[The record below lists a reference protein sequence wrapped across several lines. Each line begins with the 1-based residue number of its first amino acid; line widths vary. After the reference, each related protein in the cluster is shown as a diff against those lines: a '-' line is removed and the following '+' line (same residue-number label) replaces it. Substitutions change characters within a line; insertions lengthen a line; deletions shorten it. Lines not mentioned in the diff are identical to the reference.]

1 MKNRAV
7 LALLLVLPGTSA
19 VSADFGFNPTV
30 AAYVAIPLGAKT
42 KTSFTTWGV
51 RFGEVDTSGYS
62 DERVYS
68 PLNNIPTLSRYMAR
82 PALWELKS
90 DRLGISSFMVN
101 GLETAQR
108 SFTLNAA
115 GAVAAATSSINWG
128 MVAAGTAATVAVAA
142 ASSSSSGGSG
152 SSSSGGSTGGQPSS
166 TSGSSGGGSGDHGG
180 SGSTG
185 GGSSSPA
192 PSQPAPAQTPPPR
205 ADDRDGDHND
215 DRDNDH
221 HDDRNDDRNDNHE
234 SNHD

>member
-7 LALLLVLPGTSA
+7 LGLLLALPGTSA

-30 AAYVAIPLGAKT
+30 AAYVAIPLGART
-42 KTSFTTWGV
+42 KTSFTSWGL

-68 PLNNIPTLSRYMAR
+68 RLNDIPTLTRYMSH

-90 DRLGISSFMVN
+90 DRWGISSFMVN
-101 GLETAQR
+101 GLETANR

-115 GAVAAATSSINWG
+115 GAVAAAKSSINWG

-142 ASSSSSGGSG
+142 ASSSSSDGSG
-152 SSSSGGSTGGQPSS
+152 SSSSGGSSNGQPAS
-166 TSGSSGGGSGDHGG
+166 TSGSSGGSGNGS
-180 SGSTG
+180 

-221 HDDRNDDRNDNHE
+221 NDDRDNDHNDHHGDDRN
-234 SNHD
+234 